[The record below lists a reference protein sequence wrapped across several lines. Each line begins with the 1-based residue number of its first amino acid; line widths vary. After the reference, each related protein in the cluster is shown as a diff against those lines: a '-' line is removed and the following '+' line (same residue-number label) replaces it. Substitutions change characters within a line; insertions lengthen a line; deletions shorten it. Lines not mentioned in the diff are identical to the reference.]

1 MMNAKISYSYSIGR
15 RTRLMLTILVILL
28 VSPPIV
34 WAETLEQQLHR
45 LEAEVH
51 ELRGAL
57 SQQQQN
63 TVPAKTTPV
72 TTKPPPALQPPQ
84 SGAYIRYYIQN
95 RPLGIQPPGKDS
107 ALASGHFS
115 VPARLSFD
123 PGAYD
128 LANSGLFSNY
138 RDPSEYAYVGLDLQ
152 ADLSITEKGEY
163 EFVVYP
169 QPARNG
175 GTNIRTR
182 LSLRLSIGKKQVM
195 SFQNDSSW
203 HPQRSHI
210 LLTPGRYRL
219 HLWAVASSDGFGPSP
234 TESRLR
240 LALKGPHDI
249 SPQPLHGLQ
258 VPDKD

>member
-1 MMNAKISYSYSIGR
+1 MNAKILYDYSISC
-15 RTRLMLTILVILL
+15 RTRLMLTMLVILL

-34 WAETLEQQLHR
+34 WAETLEQHLHR

-63 TVPAKTTPV
+63 TAPAKTTIPV
-72 TTKPPPALQPPQ
+72 TKGLPPAPQPPQ
-84 SGAYIRYYIQN
+84 SGAYVRYYIQN
-95 RPLGIQPPGKDS
+95 RPLGMQPPDKNS
-107 ALASGHFS
+107 ALTSGNFS
-115 VPARLSFD
+115 VPAELSFD

-128 LANSGLFSNY
+128 LANAGLFSSY
-138 RDPSEYAYVGLDLQ
+138 RDPSEYAYVGLELQ
-152 ADLSITEKGEY
+152 ADLNIAEKGEY

-182 LSLRLSIGKKQVM
+182 LSLHLSIAKKQVM

-203 HPQRSHI
+203 HPQRSRI

-219 HLWAVASSDGFGPSP
+219 RLWAVASSDGFGPSP
-234 TESRLR
+234 TESHLR

-249 SPQPLHGLQ
+249 SPQPLYGLQ
-258 VPDKD
+258 APDNN